1 MIKTSLATTNARPA
15 IIYIIIIAVIVIIII
30 IIMIIIIIVIYHYY
44 YYCHYYYHHY
54 HISMLFLLSLL
65 SSSLSPL
72 ILPLSTPLPLSFT
85 GFSSASRSLSN
96 VLCVMGDVDGKP
108 IKSHHSSHRNDYS
121 RIWPQ
126 KLHFE

>member
-30 IIMIIIIIVIYHYY
+30 INIIIIIIVIYH

-54 HISMLFLLSLL
+54 HISMLFLLSL